1 MILDFLKYLL
11 LKNSED
17 KKLFS
22 AIKNLSGVYP
32 GNLAVYKLAF
42 SHKSVAKEISR
53 GVKLSNERLEYLGDA
68 VLGAVVADLLFKRFP
83 YRDEGFLTEMR
94 SKIVSRE
101 NLKTLAMKIG
111 IDKMVQKDIGPGLYR
126 SMYGDAF
133 EALIGAIYLDKG
145 YKIAQ
150 KFILDRIIRI
160 HLDLNEMEATESNF
174 KSKVL
179 NWGQK
184 EKRNVV
190 FETIE
195 ENSTTRLIK
204 VRLLIDDKE
213 IATGQD
219 FSKKKAEQIAAESAC
234 EQLGI

>member
-1 MILDFLKYLL
+1 ILAMPLKLIRYLFS
-11 LKNSED
+11 KD

-22 AIKNLSGVYP
+22 SIKNLTGFCP
-32 GNLAVYKLAF
+32 GNLSLYKLAF
-42 SHKSVAKEISR
+42 SHKSIAKETNKGI
-53 GVKLSNERLEYLGDA
+53 KLSNERLEFLGDA
-68 VLGAVVADLLFKRFP
+68 VLGSVVAELLFKRFP

-101 NLKTLAMKIG
+101 NLKALAMKIG
-111 IDKMVQKDIGPGLYR
+111 IDKMVQKDAATVGFR

-145 YKIAQ
+145 YKTAQ
-150 KFILDRIIRI
+150 KFILDRIIRV
-160 HLDLNEMEATESNF
+160 HLDLNEMEATEMNF

-184 EKRNVV
+184 EKHNVV
-190 FETIE
+190 FETLE
-195 ENSTTRLIK
+195 ENNATRLIK
-204 VRLLIDDKE
+204 VRLMIDEKE

-219 FSKKKAEQIAAESAC
+219 FSKKKAEQIAAEIGC
-234 EQLGI
+234 DQLGI